1 MKKENKEIIAYKGFD
16 KNLKCRDYQ
25 YEIGKTFEHD
35 GAVKACESGFH
46 ACEYPLDVFSYYP
59 PSSSRFAI
67 VKMHGETSKDSD
79 DTKIASA
86 KITIETEIKLPEMIN
101 RAVDWIKNKI
111 NWSDDNTSNTGDRS
125 AATNTGNRSAATNTG
140 YQSAATNTGDWSAA
154 TNTGDRSA
162 ATNTGDWSAAT
173 NTGDRSAATNTGDW
187 SAATN
192 TGDRSAATN
201 TGDWSAAT
209 NTGDWS
215 AATNTGYQSAATNT
229 GNRSAATN
237 TGNRSAATNTGY
249 QSAATNTGNRS
260 AAEVSGCGSV
270 AIAIGRSS
278 KSKAD
283 NGGAIV
289 CVYRDCN
296 GDLMHIKASKVGEN
310 GIKANTWYT
319 LDADGEFV
327 EVENDE

>member
-1 MKKENKEIIAYKGFD
+1 MKKEIIAYKGFD
-16 KNLKCRDYQ
+16 ESLKCRGYQ

-67 VKMHGETSKDSD
+67 VKMYGETSKDGD

-111 NWSDDNTSNTGDRS
+111 NWSDDNTSNTGNWSVATNTGNWSAATNTGDQSAATNTGNWSVATNTGNWSAATNTGDQSAATNTGNWSVATNTGDRS
-125 AATNTGNRSAATNTG
+125 AATNTGNWSVATNTG
-140 YQSAATNTGDWSAA
+140 YQSAA

-162 ATNTGDWSAAT
+162 ATNTGNWSV
-173 NTGDRSAATNTGDW
+173 
-187 SAATN
+187 
-192 TGDRSAATN
+192 
-201 TGDWSAAT
+201 
-209 NTGDWS
+209 
-215 AATNTGYQSAATNT
+215 
-229 GNRSAATN
+229 
-237 TGNRSAATNTGY
+237 
-249 QSAATNTGNRS
+249 
-260 AAEVSGCGSV
+260 AEVSGRGS
-270 AIAIGRSS
+270 IAITIGHNS

-289 CVYRDCN
+289 CVYRDCSGN
-296 GDLMHIKASKVGEN
+296 LMHIKASKVGEN

-319 LDADGEFV
+319 LDANGEFV
-327 EVENDE
+327 EVESDE

>member
-111 NWSDDNTSNTGDRS
+111 NWSDDNTSNTGDWS
-125 AATNTGNRSAATNTG
+125 AATNTGN
-140 YQSAATNTGDWSAA
+140 
-154 TNTGDRSA
+154 
-162 ATNTGDWSAAT
+162 
-173 NTGDRSAATNTGDW
+173 
-187 SAATN
+187 
-192 TGDRSAATN
+192 RSAATN

-215 AATNTGYQSAATNT
+215 AATNTGNRSAATNTGDWSAATNT

-237 TGNRSAATNTGY
+237 TGDWSAATNTGDW
-249 QSAATNTGNRS
+249 SAATNTGRQS

-270 AIAIGRSS
+270 AIAIGRDS

-296 GDLMHIKASKVGEN
+296 GDLMYIKASKVGED

-319 LDADGEFV
+319 LDANGEFV

>member
-16 KNLKCRDYQ
+16 ESLKCRDYQ

-59 PSSSRFAI
+59 PSDSRFAV

-101 RAVDWIKNKI
+101 RAVDWIKDKI
-111 NWSDDNTSNTGDRS
+111 NWSDDNTSNTGYQS
-125 AATNTGNRSAATNTG
+125 AATNTGDWSAATNTGYQSAATNTG

-154 TNTGDRSA
+154 TNTGNQSA
-162 ATNTGDWSAAT
+162 ATNTGDWS
-173 NTGDRSAATNTGDW
+173 
-187 SAATN
+187 
-192 TGDRSAATN
+192 
-201 TGDWSAAT
+201 
-209 NTGDWS
+209 
-215 AATNTGYQSAATNT
+215 
-229 GNRSAATN
+229 
-237 TGNRSAATNTGY
+237 
-249 QSAATNTGNRS
+249 
-260 AAEVSGCGSV
+260 
-270 AIAIGRSS
+270 IAITTGRDS

-289 CVYRDCN
+289 CVYRDSN
-296 GDLMHIKASKVGEN
+296 GDLIHIKASKVGEN
-310 GIKANTWYT
+310 GIKVNTWYT
-319 LDADGEFV
+319 LDANGEFV

>member
-59 PSSSRFAI
+59 PSSSRFAV

-101 RAVDWIKNKI
+101 RAVDWIKNKV
-111 NWSDDNTSNTGDRS
+111 NWGDDKVS
-125 AATNTGNRSAATNTG
+125 
-140 YQSAATNTGDWSAA
+140 NTGDWSAA
-154 TNTGDRSA
+154 TNTG
-162 ATNTGDWSAAT
+162 NWSAAT
-173 NTGDRSAATNTGDW
+173 NTGNQSAATNTGNW

-192 TGDRSAATN
+192 TGNWSAATNTGNWSAATNTGNQSAATNTGNQSAATNTGNQSAATNTGNQSAATN

-215 AATNTGYQSAATNT
+215 AATNTGNQSAATNT
-229 GNRSAATN
+229 GNWSAAK
-237 TGNRSAATNTGY
+237 
-249 QSAATNTGNRS
+249 
-260 AAEVSGCGSV
+260 VSGRGSV
-270 AIAIGRSS
+270 AIAIGCNS

-289 CVYRDCN
+289 CVYRNCN
-296 GDLMHIKASKVGEN
+296 GNLIHIKASKVGEN

-327 EVENDE
+327 EVENE

>member
-111 NWSDDNTSNTGDRS
+111 NWSDDNTSNTG
-125 AATNTGNRSAATNTG
+125 NRSAATNTG
-140 YQSAATNTGDWSAA
+140 DQSAATNTGDLSAA
-154 TNTGDRSA
+154 TNTGNQSA
-162 ATNTGDWSAAT
+162 ATNTGNQSAAT
-173 NTGDRSAATNTGDW
+173 NTGY
-187 SAATN
+187 
-192 TGDRSAATN
+192 RSAATN

-215 AATNTGYQSAATNT
+215 AATNTGNQSAATNT
-229 GNRSAATN
+229 GDWSAATN
-237 TGNRSAATNTGY
+237 TGN
-249 QSAATNTGNRS
+249 QS

-270 AIAIGRSS
+270 AIAIGRAS

-296 GDLMHIKASKVGEN
+296 GDLMYIKASKVGED

-319 LDADGEFV
+319 LDANGEFI
-327 EVENDE
+327 EVESGE

>member
-35 GAVKACESGFH
+35 GAVKVCESGFH
-46 ACEYPLDVFSYYP
+46 ACEYPLDVFGYYP

-79 DTKIASA
+79 DTKIAST

-111 NWSDDNTSNTGDRS
+111 NWSDDKTSNTGYQ
-125 AATNTGNRSAATNTG
+125 SAATNTG
-140 YQSAATNTGDWSAA
+140 YQSAATNTGDQSAA
-154 TNTGDRSA
+154 TNTGDQ
-162 ATNTGDWSAAT
+162 
-173 NTGDRSAATNTGDW
+173 
-187 SAATN
+187 
-192 TGDRSAATN
+192 
-201 TGDWSAAT
+201 
-209 NTGDWS
+209 S
-215 AATNTGYQSAATNT
+215 AATNTGYQSAATNTGNWSAATNT

-237 TGNRSAATNTGY
+237 TGNRSAATNTGNW
-249 QSAATNTGNRS
+249 SAATNTGNWS
-260 AAEVSGCGSV
+260 AAEVSGRGSV
-270 AIAIGRSS
+270 AIAIGRNS

-289 CVYRDCN
+289 CVYIDSN
-296 GDLMHIKASKVGEN
+296 GDLIHIKASKVCEN

-319 LDADGEFV
+319 LDANGEFV
-327 EVENDE
+327 EVESDE

>member
-16 KNLKCRDYQ
+16 ENLKCRGYQ

-59 PSSSRFAI
+59 PSVSRFAV

-111 NWSDDNTSNTGDRS
+111 NWSDDNTSNTGYYS
-125 AATNTGNRSAATNTG
+125 VATNTGNRSAATNTG
-140 YQSAATNTGDWSAA
+140 YQSAAK
-154 TNTGDRSA
+154 
-162 ATNTGDWSAAT
+162 
-173 NTGDRSAATNTGDW
+173 
-187 SAATN
+187 
-192 TGDRSAATN
+192 
-201 TGDWSAAT
+201 
-209 NTGDWS
+209 
-215 AATNTGYQSAATNT
+215 
-229 GNRSAATN
+229 
-237 TGNRSAATNTGY
+237 
-249 QSAATNTGNRS
+249 
-260 AAEVSGCGSV
+260 VSGCGSV
-270 AIAIGRSS
+270 AITTGLDSQ
-278 KSKAD
+278 SKAD

-289 CVYRDCN
+289 CVYRDRN
-296 GDLMHIKASKVGEN
+296 GNLMHIKASKVGEN

-319 LDADGEFV
+319 LNANG
-327 EVENDE
+327 